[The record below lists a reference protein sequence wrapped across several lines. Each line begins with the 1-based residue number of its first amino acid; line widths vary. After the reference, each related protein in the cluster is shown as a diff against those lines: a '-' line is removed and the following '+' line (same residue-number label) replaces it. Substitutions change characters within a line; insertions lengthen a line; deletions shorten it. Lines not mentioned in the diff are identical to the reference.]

1 MSWQANVDGLVG
13 TNKVSQGAIVNI
25 GKKDLEASS
34 EGFALK

>member
-25 GKKDLEASS
+25 GKKDLEAAS